1 LPDEP
6 GGIEKGIDR
15 RVCGIAC
22 PIGLGKH
29 AYSAEQDEDFN
40 SYFLLSNGKEGP
52 EEVQFRPKK
61 TPQSGSGRRRK
72 LV

>member
-22 PIGLGKH
+22 PVGQGKH
-29 AYSAEQDEDFN
+29 AYRAEQDQDFN
-40 SYFLLSNGKEGP
+40 SYFLLFNWKEGP
-52 EEVQFRPKK
+52 EEVQFRLKK
-61 TPQSGSGRRRK
+61 TSQNGSGRRRK
-72 LV
+72 QV